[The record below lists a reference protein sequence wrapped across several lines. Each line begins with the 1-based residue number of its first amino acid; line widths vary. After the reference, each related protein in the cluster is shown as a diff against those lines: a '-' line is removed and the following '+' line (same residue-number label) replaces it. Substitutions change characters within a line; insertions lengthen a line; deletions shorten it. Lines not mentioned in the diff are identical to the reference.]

1 MKVAG
6 AQVEERAAVEETAN
20 AGELRKAEA
29 EAVEAMASAGAPPRA
44 AAAEET
50 ANAGVP
56 HAAAAAA
63 PGVARD
69 VVRGAAPALPRQKP
83 DKTPE

>member
-1 MKVAG
+1 VERRAVKVAG

-44 AAAEET
+44 AAA
-50 ANAGVP
+50 
-56 HAAAAAA
+56 A

>member
-1 MKVAG
+1 VERRAVKVAG
-6 AQVEERAAVEETAN
+6 AQVEERAAV
-20 AGELRKAEA
+20 
-29 EAVEAMASAGAPPRA
+29 
-44 AAAEET
+44 EET